1 MIDAEKEVD
10 KNLEGNTAVNDILE
24 SFASKPVAAKK
35 PEMASLEASVSK
47 IANYLKNT
55 TVWMEK
61 YSNYYLR
68 TNLTI

>member
-55 TVWMEK
+55 TV
-61 YSNYYLR
+61 
-68 TNLTI
+68 